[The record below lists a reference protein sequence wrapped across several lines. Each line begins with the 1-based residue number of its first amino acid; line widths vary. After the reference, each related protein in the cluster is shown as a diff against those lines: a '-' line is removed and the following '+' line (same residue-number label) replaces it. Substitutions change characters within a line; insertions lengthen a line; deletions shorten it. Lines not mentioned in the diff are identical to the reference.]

1 MAVAPPHRVGFH
13 ELRRATRQSAPRALD
28 PASRIARAEM
38 STMAILGLGA
48 TRAGAFAPG
57 HPPATRLA
65 LSARPISRAVAPR
78 AAVALPRRPLS
89 LRAPARV
96 GVHRRRVVSAR
107 TATDTLAMPPAD
119 ARDEDRLADDP
130 PDASVDEEEVTSTA
144 HIFAQLVKFTLPT
157 MAIWMCGPLLSMVDT
172 AVVGV
177 KSPSSSPPPRAR
189 VPRPV
194 LSCARASPSP
204 PPRSSRRPN
213 FAPRAASPD
222 DGSGVA
228 RVVSDSV
235 AIAAVVGA
243 LVAAALYAAAPATIS
258 AFAGPASA
266 AVVPYALSYALIRC
280 LAIPAAVITS
290 SAQAAFLACKSPW
303 QPLTSVGLAGVV
315 NLIFDVV
322 LVVGLGAGIRGA
334 AVATAG
340 SQICMASVLLIAL
353 LREGRRRRA
362 AAAEKA
368 ARAAELAE
376 EAGGGAREGAPGVD
390 EEAINL
396 PFLNALPRPS
406 RASPLP
412 SDSSASRPV
421 GFLTAIKV
429 FFVGSLVRAVPAI
442 SPECSA
448 ANGVMSAIC
457 FFWGVMGDGVSRRRR
472 RSSHRC
478 WAPRTPPKPPP
489 RSSPAPWGS
498 DSSARCSRQSS
509 RWRSRASSPTRPS
522 SPTHAA
528 PRHPWPPRSSSTA
541 RPWEAVPP
549 RREM

>member
-1 MAVAPPHRVGFH
+1 MLHRVRV
-13 ELRRATRQSAPRALD
+13 LRRPHHH
-28 PASRIARAEM
+28 ARRG
-38 STMAILGLGA
+38 SPTS
-48 TRAGAFAPG
+48 
-57 HPPATRLA
+57 RLA
-65 LSARPISRAVAPR
+65 
-78 AAVALPRRPLS
+78 RRG
-89 LRAPARV
+89 A
-96 GVHRRRVVSAR
+96 
-107 TATDTLAMPPAD
+107 
-119 ARDEDRLADDP
+119 
-130 PDASVDEEEVTSTA
+130 
-144 HIFAQLVKFTLPT
+144 
-157 MAIWMCGPLLSMVDT
+157 
-172 AVVGV
+172 
-177 KSPSSSPPPRAR
+177 
-189 VPRPV
+189 
-194 LSCARASPSP
+194 
-204 PPRSSRRPN
+204 
-213 FAPRAASPD
+213 PD

-396 PFLNALPRPS
+396 PFLNALPRRFPS
-406 RASPLP
+406 VATTVRFISIA
-412 SDSSASRPV
+412 APV

-429 FFVGSLVRAVPAI
+429 FFVGSLMQAVTAI

-448 ANGVMSAIC
+448 ANGVMSAIY
-457 FFWGVMGDGVSRRRR
+457 FFWGVMGDGVSQAAQTFLPPVLGTKNASKTAATLLAGAMALGLISAVLASVLAVAFPGVFTNSAVVAELMRRRAVHGR
-472 RSSHRC
+472 RALPQLRVHGKR
-478 WAPRTPPKPPP
+478 
-489 RSSPAPWGS
+489 GL
-498 DSSARCSRQSS
+498 
-509 RWRSRASSPTRPS
+509 
-522 SPTHAA
+522 
-528 PRHPWPPRSSSTA
+528 
-541 RPWEAVPP
+541 PP
-549 RREM
+549 RRARSQVHDAVLPSQRRGGVLDLADVPVARRRLRMGVTRRGRRVGGARTVPPVPAVGERG